1 MVFEGNINDTVQNVL
16 KTTHLFDP
24 FPPEFNNDSAFF
36 DRIHYYLP
44 GWEIPKMR
52 SSLLTGHYGLI
63 TDCLSEFCKE
73 MRRKDFT
80 HHIDRYFRFN
90 SDFNKRDE
98 IAVRK
103 TFSGLAKLLFP
114 DEAMDKDDVRWL
126 LDYAIEGRRRVK
138 EQLKIMA
145 GVEFIDVNL
154 GYMDADNPPSAT
166 IRR

>member
-1 MVFEGNINDTVQNVL
+1 
-16 KTTHLFDP
+16 
-24 FPPEFNNDSAFF
+24 
-36 DRIHYYLP
+36 
-44 GWEIPKMR
+44 
-52 SSLLTGHYGLI
+52 
-63 TDCLSEFCKE
+63 

-126 LDYAIEGRRRVK
+126 LDYASRAV
-138 EQLKIMA
+138 A
-145 GVEFIDVNL
+145 
-154 GYMDADNPPSAT
+154 A
-166 IRR
+166 